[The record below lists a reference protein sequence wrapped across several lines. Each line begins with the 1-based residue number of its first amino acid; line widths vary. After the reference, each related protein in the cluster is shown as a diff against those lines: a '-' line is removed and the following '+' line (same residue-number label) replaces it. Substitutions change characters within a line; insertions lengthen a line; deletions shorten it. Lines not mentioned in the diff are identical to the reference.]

1 MKFIQSQLDQFVLQF
16 GFENISDFFN
26 SLVHPKL
33 LLFTLPASILSFSI
47 LASLETWLGI
57 SSMAIIG
64 FIVAVVLELVTG
76 LWASIIKGTPISSRK
91 FSRFGLKIFVWLG
104 LLLITNSFHL
114 SYVDQHDLL
123 SEISEYFFYT
133 LHNLLVIYI
142 MTEYIISILENF
154 ATINGKSD
162 SILISFIKSKRK
174 QIFNHLDKSITP
186 QTKQK
191 VGQDEST
198 PQSGTNPP
206 ASK

>member
-1 MKFIQSQLDQFVLQF
+1 MKFIQSQLDLFVLQF

-47 LASLETWLGI
+47 LASLENWLGI

-104 LLLITNSFHL
+104 LLMVTNSFHL
-114 SYVDQHDLL
+114 SYVDQHDIL
-123 SEISEYFFYT
+123 SEVSEYFFYT
-133 LHNLLVIYI
+133 LHNILVIYI

-162 SILISFIKSKRK
+162 SILISFIKAKRK
-174 QIFNHLDKSITP
+174 KIFNYLDKSDTTQI
-186 QTKQK
+186 KQK

-198 PQSGTNPP
+198 PPSGTNPP

>member
-16 GFENISDFFN
+16 GFENLSDFFN

-162 SILISFIKSKRK
+162 SILISFIKAKRK
-174 QIFNHLDKSITP
+174 QIFNHLDKSTTP

-191 VGQDEST
+191 VGKDEST
-198 PQSGTNPP
+198 PPSGTNPT